1 MTSNGDDDIKSMFV
15 YTRTHLDEFRTETAN
30 QLEKTLSIQD
40 NVSTVESL
48 IVNDKNK
55 LIELNKKLDQEII
68 SFGYLKESI
77 EKLQYLSNHQNQ
89 QELCHVYFDLIK
101 IKTRTRSSGF
111 DKMRQSYKAFL
122 PFNKD
127 HKNIHDCSIRIRY
140 EN

>member
-15 YTRTHLDEFRTETAN
+15 YTRTYLDEFRTETAN

-40 NVSTVESL
+40 NVSAAELL

-77 EKLQYLSNHQNQ
+77 EVIAYMYH
-89 QELCHVYFDLIK
+89 
-101 IKTRTRSSGF
+101 
-111 DKMRQSYKAFL
+111 M
-122 PFNKD
+122 
-127 HKNIHDCSIRIRY
+127 
-140 EN
+140 

>member
-1 MTSNGDDDIKSMFV
+1 MLADPFDLNELNQALPQSKPSSRTSSSQQKQEKDSSTNVPPQPSVPSSSEKGNNSNEYYIYILKLLIN
-15 YTRTHLDEFRTETAN
+15 TRTHLDEFRTETAN

-77 EKLQYLSNHQNQ
+77 EK
-89 QELCHVYFDLIK
+89 K
-101 IKTRTRSSGF
+101 IQV
-111 DKMRQSYKAFL
+111 D
-122 PFNKD
+122 
-127 HKNIHDCSIRIRY
+127 Y
-140 EN
+140 EDII